1 MLKFSP
7 LRILK
12 ASLHFLKT
20 RRLFEKLALKS
31 VAIFPSHLSFIKSEA
46 AFFYVW
52 FLTWFQKWID
62 ATLII
67 DFVVFYIGF
76 LFFIFWELKKFK

>member
-7 LRILK
+7 LQILK

-31 VAIFPSHLSFIKSEA
+31 VAIFPIHLWFIKSEA

-52 FLTWFQKWID
+52 FLT
-62 ATLII
+62 
-67 DFVVFYIGF
+67 
-76 LFFIFWELKKFK
+76 